1 MRIFRTD
8 ALRSSAHPMVFSL
21 FNGCDIQDG
30 NEKTMNLTKIFGIH
44 AAQAAVDY
52 SADKINKIW
61 VDGQRKDKRLLELIE
76 QLRRLRVPLEK
87 SDRKRLDK
95 MTDGKNHQG
104 IVVEVEMPGVHS
116 ENELKHIVKEL
127 TEVPF
132 FLVLD
137 QVQDPHNLG
146 ACLRTAD
153 AAGVHG
159 IIITKDNSAG
169 ITPTVCKVA
178 CGAAE
183 TVPVYQVTNLART
196 LRWLKEQN
204 IWVMGATGDT
214 EQSIFSA
221 DLTLPLALVMGT
233 EGTGM
238 RRLTEQQC
246 DFLVKIPMTGQV
258 ESLNVSVA
266 AGVMIYEVFKQRM

>member
-1 MRIFRTD
+1 
-8 ALRSSAHPMVFSL
+8 
-21 FNGCDIQDG
+21 
-30 NEKTMNLTKIFGIH
+30 MNLTKIFGIH
-44 AAQAAVDY
+44 AVQAALDF
-52 SADKINKIW
+52 SADKINKVW
-61 VDGQRKDKRLLELIE
+61 VDGQRKDKRLVELIE
-76 QLRRLRVPLEK
+76 QCRRCKFSVEK
-87 SDRKRLDK
+87 SDRKCLDK

-104 IVVEVEMPGVHS
+104 IVAEIEMPSVHS
-116 ENELKHIVKEL
+116 EEELKHVVKEL
-127 TEVPF
+127 TQVPF

-159 IIITKDNSAG
+159 IIIPKDNSSG

-178 CGAAE
+178 SGAAE

-204 IWVMGATGDT
+204 IWVMGATGET

-221 DLTLPLALVMGT
+221 DLTIPLALVMGT

-246 DFLVKIPMTGQV
+246 DFLVKIPMIGQV

-266 AGVMIYEVFKQRM
+266 AGVMIYEVFKQRMSS

>member
-1 MRIFRTD
+1 
-8 ALRSSAHPMVFSL
+8 
-21 FNGCDIQDG
+21 
-30 NEKTMNLTKIFGIH
+30 MNLTKIFGIH
-44 AAQAAVDY
+44 SVQASLDF
-52 SADKINKIW
+52 SADKINKVW
-61 VDGQRKDKRLLELIE
+61 VDGQRKDKRLTELTE
-76 QLRRLRVPLEK
+76 QCSRFSFSVEK

-104 IVVEVEMPGVHS
+104 IVAEIALPGVHS
-116 ENELKHIVKEL
+116 EEELKHVVKEL
-127 TEVPF
+127 STMPF

-153 AAGVHG
+153 AVGANG
-159 IIITKDNSAG
+159 IIIPKDNSSG

-178 CGAAE
+178 SGAAE

-204 IWVMGATGDT
+204 IWVMGATGKT
-214 EQSIFSA
+214 EQSLFSA
-221 DLTLPLALVMGT
+221 DLNMPIALVMGT

-238 RRLTEQQC
+238 RRLTEEQC
-246 DFLVKIPMTGQV
+246 DFLVKIPMVGQV

-266 AGVMIYEVFKQRM
+266 AGIMMYEVFKQRATGELNG

>member
-1 MRIFRTD
+1 MNVSKIYGFHSVQS
-8 ALRSSAHPMVFSL
+8 AL
-21 FNGCDIQDG
+21 
-30 NEKTMNLTKIFGIH
+30 
-44 AAQAAVDY
+44 DY
-52 SADKINKIW
+52 SADKIYKAWFDSQRRDKKHLALI
-61 VDGQRKDKRLLELIE
+61 GQIQKLGCI
-76 QLRRLRVPLEK
+76 VEK
-87 SDRKRLDK
+87 SDRKHLDK

-104 IVVEVEMPGVHS
+104 IVIEVEIPSVHS
-116 ENELKHIVKEL
+116 ENELKHKVQTM
-127 TEVPF
+127 TEVPL

-159 IIITKDNSAG
+159 IIISKDNSSG

-178 CGAAE
+178 SGAAE
-183 TVPVYQVTNLART
+183 TVPVYQVTNLARI

-204 IWVMGATGDT
+204 IWIMGTSGNT
-214 EQSIFSA
+214 EESIFSA
-221 DLTLPLALVMGT
+221 DLTIPLAIVMGT

-246 DFLVKIPMTGQV
+246 DFLVKIPMVGQV

-266 AGVMIYEVFKQRM
+266 AGVMIYEAFKQRSK